1 MRLLLFLAVLVA
13 TGEAGA
19 QHARPKDK
27 GQGYAQAGRPV
38 DGGGQ
43 LVATENVAQ
52 PINLSD
58 VAGSTV
64 RPACFA
70 FEGLVTFASVG
81 GAASCVYAQTSTL
94 TFTGD
99 YLTGRGCVVGTIGPD
114 GRGNCFHL
122 PAAGASRD
130 AVPGFDAVY
139 RAPGARSGI
148 CSAPIAGPGRKSV
161 YPPCRVDGD
170 CTDAVGSGTC
180 NTSPTDALRA
190 QSCAFVV
197 CQVDTASTLITW
209 TMEE

>member
-1 MRLLLFLAVLVA
+1 MRLLLLLAVLLVGS
-13 TGEAGA
+13 TSWA

-43 LVATENVAQ
+43 VFATENVAH

-58 VAGSTV
+58 DVGAAV

-70 FEGLVTFASVG
+70 FEGLVTFAAVG
-81 GAASCVYAQTSTL
+81 GAGSCVYAQTSTL
-94 TFTGD
+94 TFKGD
-99 YLTGRGCVVGTIGPD
+99 FLSARACVVGTIGPD

-148 CSAPIAGPGRKSV
+148 CSAPTIGPGRKMV

-180 NTSPTDALRA
+180 NTSPTDAQRA